1 MKSLSLKY
9 SIIIAMFLPTTA
21 YPEIFWETSGF
32 IKNETSVF
40 TREGVAIGARSR
52 HLGIEDEGSHEVGD
66 LLKFE
71 NSANLFVNGE
81 FSENTSVHTQLNL
94 IYDSEGIN
102 DDYKWHRN
110 YTQNDYLREFY
121 IDHSIGDGALDIR
134 FGKQQVVWGTADGI
148 KLLDIINP
156 TDFRE
161 FSQNTME
168 DSRIPIWMLKLD
180 ATISD
185 DTSTQ
190 FILSRFEGNKIPGLE
205 AGGDSGHPFLIKGVD
220 SITGQVN
227 GFLNITPALG
237 KTAAAFT
244 NFVPGF
250 TKGMAGKL
258 EAVGGNTFTVQNFV
272 DGFSPFCQGGKPG
285 MPAPEGVNNCA
296 KLLNYVAQTKGKSLM
311 GTELGGN
318 DDKTNLVEET
328 YDAGIPDNTFEYM
341 AQASFSTF
349 DTFANARTK
358 YIRDYPEDTNPNV
371 GFRLKS
377 SVNENFKYSLNYFYH
392 YDANPSVSI
401 HWEDAT
407 GNELTPFL
415 TSQEGVTGETVHT
428 VRLRKPDGNTFI
440 ASDPLN
446 VNDGPATLVF
456 KEELHRIHSLGAAFD
471 TSIDTHFLGP
481 IVLRG
486 EFLYDKDVRV
496 PVIDRD
502 ALAVG
507 NLAAGLRPEK
517 ADFVKYV
524 LGLDITVL
532 TNLMISTQVIQF
544 FNLDYIDEAGSGLG
558 KVPNTGR
565 YTADPAT
572 LHLGNNLQRGQRLD
586 NFFSLFLSKPF
597 GEAQL
602 GRINNLTL
610 VEEGGGFWN
619 RLDLE
624 YGFTDSFIGTAEL
637 NHYWGNEYTTFGQ
650 LNAASNFQ
658 LGIKYLFE

>member
-1 MKSLSLKY
+1 VKFLSVKSSIVVAMLSL
-9 SIIIAMFLPTTA
+9 PTIA
-21 YPEIFWETSGF
+21 YPEVLWENSGF

-40 TREGVAIGARSR
+40 TNEGNTIGAS
-52 HLGIEDEGSHEVGD
+52 EGHEAGD

-71 NSANLFVNGE
+71 NSVNLFINAE
-81 FSENTSVHTQLNL
+81 LFDDTSAHAQLNL

-102 DDYKWHRN
+102 DDYKGHRN
-110 YTQNDYLREFY
+110 YSQHDYLREFY
-121 IDHSIGDGALDIR
+121 IDHSFGDIDIR
-134 FGKQQVVWGTADGI
+134 LGKQQVVWGTADGI
-148 KLLDIINP
+148 KLWDIVNP

-180 ATISD
+180 ATIND
-185 DTSTQ
+185 DTSAQ
-190 FILSRFEGNKIPGLE
+190 LIVSQVEENKVPGLN
-205 AGGDSGHPFLIKGVD
+205 ADSDSGHPFLIKGVD
-220 SITGQVN
+220 SITGRVN

-250 TKGMAGKL
+250 TQGMAGKL
-258 EAVGGNTFTVQNFV
+258 EAVGGNTFTVQNFI

-285 MPAPEGVNNCA
+285 MPVPAGINNCA
-296 KLLNYVAQTKGKSLM
+296 QLLNYVAQTKDKSLM

-318 DDKTNLVEET
+318 ADQTNLVEET
-328 YDAGIPDNTFEYM
+328 FDANQPDNTFEYM

-358 YIRDYPEDTNPNV
+358 YIRDYPDDTDTNL
-371 GFRLKS
+371 GLRLKS
-377 SVNENFKYSLNYFYH
+377 SMAGSFNYSLNYFYH

-401 HWEDAT
+401 HWEDAA
-407 GNELTPFL
+407 GHELTPFL
-415 TSQEGVTGETVHT
+415 TSQQGATGETVHT
-428 VRLRKPDGNTFI
+428 VRLRKPDGNTFV

-446 VNDGPATLVF
+446 INDGTATLVF
-456 KEELHRIHSLGAAFD
+456 QEELHRIHSLGAAFD
-471 TSIDTHFLGP
+471 TSIDTSFLGP
-481 IVLRG
+481 VVLRG

-507 NLAAGLRPEK
+507 DLATGLRPEK
-517 ADFVKYV
+517 ADFIKYV
-524 LGLDITVL
+524 LGVDITVL
-532 TNLMISTQVIQF
+532 TNLMISAQVIQF
-544 FNLDYIDEAGSGLG
+544 FNLNYVDDMGSGLG
-558 KVPNTGR
+558 QGPNTGR

-572 LHLGNNLQRGQRLD
+572 LHLSNNLQKGQEID

-624 YGFTDSFIGTAEL
+624 YSFTDSFIGTAEW
-637 NHYWGNEYTTFGQ
+637 NQYWGNEDSTFGQ
-650 LNAASNFQ
+650 LNDASNFQ
-658 LGIKYLFE
+658 LGIKYIFE